1 MNINTTNLSD
11 NHQKSV
17 ISDLKIV
24 KSLPFK
30 EVLSN
35 ETITENLENIAYRER
50 FFTPDVTLWAFLS
63 QVLDDD
69 QSQQAAVARVIAFFV
84 FKGLTPPSA
93 NTSAYSQA
101 RSRLPEETL
110 SNLTRSVAQQIEKSI
125 PLDWLWRER
134 NLKIMDGSTNSMPD
148 TEENQM
154 VYPQPDSQEPGVGFP
169 IARMVAV
176 IDYTTGAVLDLAI
189 GPYSGKETGEHALL
203 RQLMSV
209 FKVGDV
215 VLADCYYASFFL
227 LATFIR
233 LGVDAIFPIHHARHH
248 DFRRGERLGKK
259 EHIVQWKKPV
269 KPEWMSQEDY
279 DKFPGE
285 INIREVE
292 IENHR
297 NGFRTKRRILVTT
310 FLNSSEVSKL
320 DLSIIYTCRWFVEIA
335 LKSIKET
342 MHMDILRGKT
352 PEMVRKEIWAHL
364 LAYNLIRKI
373 MAQAAVVHNKKP
385 VNLSFKLALQVIE
398 SFRQAG
404 IFNEKNSTSYY
415 HLLKAIAYKTIGNRP
430 DRLEPRRVKRR
441 PKPFPRLQKARQLYK
456 RNT

>member
-1 MNINTTNLSD
+1 
-11 NHQKSV
+11 
-17 ISDLKIV
+17 
-24 KSLPFK
+24 
-30 EVLSN
+30 
-35 ETITENLENIAYRER
+35 
-50 FFTPDVTLWAFLS
+50 
-63 QVLDDD
+63 
-69 QSQQAAVARVIAFFV
+69 
-84 FKGLTPPSA
+84 
-93 NTSAYSQA
+93 
-101 RSRLPEETL
+101 
-110 SNLTRSVAQQIEKSI
+110 
-125 PLDWLWRER
+125 
-134 NLKIMDGSTNSMPD
+134 MDGSTNSMPD

-215 VLADCYYASFFL
+215 VLADC
-227 LATFIR
+227 
-233 LGVDAIFPIHHARHH
+233 
-248 DFRRGERLGKK
+248 
-259 EHIVQWKKPV
+259 
-269 KPEWMSQEDY
+269 
-279 DKFPGE
+279 
-285 INIREVE
+285 
-292 IENHR
+292 
-297 NGFRTKRRILVTT
+297 
-310 FLNSSEVSKL
+310 
-320 DLSIIYTCRWFVEIA
+320 CRWFVEIA

-385 VNLSFKLALQVIE
+385 VNLSFKLALQVIA

-415 HLLKAIAYKTIGNRP
+415 HLLKAIAYKTVGNRP
-430 DRLEPRRVKRR
+430 NRLEPRRVKRR
-441 PKPFPRLQKARQLYK
+441 PKPFPKLQKARQLYK
-456 RNT
+456 RIT